1 MEEPDEKPPIIQN
14 SHSSGESKSLPLI
27 KLQCTMHASL
37 NQIENFISVIIQRDP
52 IHFRD
57 SCPLHY
63 NSNLASAIATAST
76 FKAQNYEILEVTL
89 KKN

>member
-37 NQIENFISVIIQRDP
+37 NQIENFISVIILKGSNSLQRFLP
-52 IHFRD
+52 VA
-57 SCPLHY
+57 L
-63 NSNLASAIATAST
+63 
-76 FKAQNYEILEVTL
+76 Q
-89 KKN
+89 